1 VTDAVPALLAT
12 ELSAPDRLALAYAP
26 RETRGRWTALL
37 ALDRRL
43 GRAALHASEP
53 MLGQLRLAWW
63 RDRFR
68 SPASAWP
75 AGEPLLAALAPFDA
89 ERGALETLVDA
100 WEALIGGAPEA
111 SAVAALSRARAAALL
126 ALARVLACDAPP
138 TAVEALAHRWTLGE
152 LAPDALDDRVPVPPG
167 LPRAMRPLPILAE
180 LAADRGAQGL
190 RERMRGLLRIIRLGM
205 TGR

>member
-1 VTDAVPALLAT
+1 MTDAVFALLAA
-12 ELSAPDRLALAYAP
+12 ELSTADRLAIAYAP
-26 RETRGRWTALL
+26 RDARSLWIALL

-75 AGEPLLAALAPFDA
+75 AGEPLLAALTPFDA
-89 ERGALETLVDA
+89 ERGALEALVDA
-100 WEALIGGAPEA
+100 WEALIGGTPEP
-111 SAVAALSRARAAALL
+111 SALAALGGARAGALL
-126 ALARVLACDAPP
+126 ALARVLGCDAPP
-138 TAVEALAHRWTLGE
+138 TAIQALARRWTLGE
-152 LAPDALDDRVPVPPG
+152 LARDAPGDRSPGSSG
-167 LPRAMRPLPILAE
+167 LPRAMHPLAILAE

-190 RERMRGLLRIIRLGM
+190 GQRMRGLLRIIRLGM